1 MASDFQV
8 NTNDLDNIF
17 RSKHPSTTKRL
28 DVGYISTGT
37 DISNFYEPST
47 NIKDQVTFNT
57 GMSSSNVD
65 LSKLFKSKNYIQLSV
80 NIYAYAESYERY
92 DRNNDGII
100 AVYVDTSN
108 AKQDING
115 SYNFSA
121 TIAGTAFTASIGA
134 YDALGF
140 KLIASRGGL
149 NSQNYTVTVTDVNAN
164 ISLAQVV
171 SVPYNS
177 GANVYNPT
185 NPA

>member
-57 GMSSSNVD
+57 GMSSNNVD

-80 NIYAYAESYERY
+80 RIYAYAESYERY
-92 DRNNDGII
+92 DRNNDGYIT
-100 AVYVDTSN
+100 VEVDTSN

-121 TIAGTAFTASIGA
+121 TIGGTVYTATIGA
-134 YDALGF
+134 SDALEF

-149 NSQNYTVTVTDVNAN
+149 NSQAYTVTVTDVNAN

-171 SVPYNS
+171 SVPYIYGPNFY
-177 GANVYNPT
+177 ALA

>member
-17 RSKHPSTTKRL
+17 RSKHPSTAKRD

-37 DISNFYEPST
+37 DISNLYQPST

-57 GMSSSNVD
+57 GMSSNNVD

-80 NIYAYAESYERY
+80 HIYAYAESYERY

-121 TIAGTAFTASIGA
+121 TIGGTVYTATIGA
-134 YDALGF
+134 DDALEF
-140 KLIASRGGL
+140 KLIAARYGL
-149 NSQNYTVTVTDVNAN
+149 NSQAYTVTVTDVNAN
-164 ISLAQVV
+164 ISLAEVV
-171 SVPYNS
+171 GVPYNS
-177 GANVYNPT
+177 GYNFYALT